1 MYLENPESAGTRL
14 GERLKQMSAVAW
26 VVEVDRL
33 ARFETITVDE
43 ALTLL
48 GRRFAGNY
56 LVSRRHIVWLML
68 EYAFLR
74 FEPEA
79 WHDPLRRTPRRRSAR
94 RKRGAAA

>member
-1 MYLENPESAGTRL
+1 MSETRL
-14 GERLKQMSAVAW
+14 I
-26 VVEVDRL
+26 L
-33 ARFETITVDE
+33 AIP
-43 ALTLL
+43 
-48 GRRFAGNY
+48 
-56 LVSRRHIVWLML
+56 HIVWLML